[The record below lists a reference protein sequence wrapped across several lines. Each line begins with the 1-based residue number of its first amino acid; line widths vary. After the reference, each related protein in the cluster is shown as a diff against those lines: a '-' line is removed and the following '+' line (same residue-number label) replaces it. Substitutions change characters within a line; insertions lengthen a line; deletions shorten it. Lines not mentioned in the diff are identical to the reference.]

1 MRVDWKRAVT
11 CTMWFSR
18 MYEFPV
24 SQKNSVKSQSLSHL
38 AINTSLMNRLSLHLY
53 YQPCSRAFLHDGAQV
68 YLMVHLEALKNQKF
82 QLTSDSW

>member
-38 AINTSLMNRLSLHLY
+38 AGRPPKKTSS
-53 YQPCSRAFLHDGAQV
+53 QGA
-68 YLMVHLEALKNQKF
+68 
-82 QLTSDSW
+82 